1 VGAYLIEG
9 QVGQGGMGV
18 VYRARDTNLGRLVA
32 LKVIRA
38 GADDGPGADA
48 VARFLREAKLGA
60 SLAHPNIV
68 VVYEAGAFG
77 DVPYL
82 AMEWVDGRPLA
93 ALIDSPT
100 VTLAQR
106 LDLLDAIADALA
118 YAHERGIIH
127 RDVKP
132 SNVMVDDR
140 GRARLVDFGIAKRT
154 AQFVPG
160 TMMLPTHARQVLG
173 TPAYMAPEQML
184 SAAVDARADQFSWAV
199 MAYELLSTKHPNE
212 TVPEDGPPFPVAK
225 AQPLAWLRSEVPE
238 ILAAVIHRAMSYEP
252 GGRFS
257 SMTELTANWRGARSN
272 PSAVTSSGSYGS
284 LPPNVTASTN
294 STANASTPYARH
306 YAPTQGSLGGP
317 PLHHP
322 SYGPPPTAPT
332 LGMTG
337 AGVMGPPPYGPSPYG
352 HALAPAPAPRR
363 FPWLAVIA
371 ICGCLLIASAV
382 GVGVLLTVG
391 GAGTGGGGSGPG
403 LPALS
408 PALSVGPEKAA
419 LESFDD
425 LKFAPPAPDVAKTK
439 AAVEAKLTPC
449 FDSRVSKEQSFKATI
464 TVVADGRVT
473 KVTELE
479 VCKEQHP
486 SFYLCT
492 ERGKIPKKGFPTVPD
507 EVFAC
512 LDRALASTRL
522 PRIVLAPGETSMEA
536 DLHIEV
542 K

>member
-1 VGAYLIEG
+1 MMGSGPGQRVGAYLIEG
-9 QVGQGGMGV
+9 QVGQGGMGT

-38 GADDGPGADA
+38 GADDGPGAGA

-60 SLAHPNIV
+60 SLTHPNIV

-93 ALIDSPT
+93 ALIDNPT

-132 SNVMVDDR
+132 SNVMVDER

-184 SAAVDARADQFSWAV
+184 SAAVDARADQFSWGV

-238 ILAAVIHRAMSYEP
+238 LLAAVIHRAMTYEP

-257 SMTELTANWRGARSN
+257 SMTELCANWRAARGGGA
-272 PSAVTSSGSYGS
+272 SASAITGGAYGS
-284 LPPNVTASTN
+284 LPEGAGQTTQ
-294 STANASTPYARH
+294 STANAATPYAPR
-306 YAPTQGSLGGP
+306 YAPTQGSIATNPKYEQTPRHPSCGP
-317 PLHHP
+317 PHGP
-322 SYGPPPTAPT
+322 SYGPPP
-332 LGMTG
+332 
-337 AGVMGPPPYGPSPYG
+337 Y
-352 HALAPAPAPRR
+352 ALMPAPAPGR
-363 FPWLAVIA
+363 FPWVAVIA
-371 ICGCLLIASAV
+371 ICGSLLIASGV

-391 GAGTGGGGSGPG
+391 GSGASGAGAPG
-403 LPALS
+403 LPAISL
-408 PALSVGPEKAA
+408 GPKKAV
-419 LESFDD
+419 LEDFDD
-425 LKFAPPAPDVAKTK
+425 LNFTPPAPDVGKTK

-449 FDSRVSKEQSFKATI
+449 FDSRVSKEQSFKAVI
-464 TVVADGRVT
+464 SVAADGRIT

-492 ERGKIPKKGFPTVPD
+492 ERGKVPKKGFPTVPD
-507 EVFAC
+507 EVFGC
-512 LDRALASTRL
+512 LDRALSSTRL
-522 PRIVLAPGETSMEA
+522 PRIVLASGETTTDA
-536 DLHIEV
+536 DLHINL